1 MIIMYQFSRSKTMP
15 PFSSRDLR
23 PSQGVTM
30 RSPWGHHAA
39 PAQERHKS
47 WVAVACSDGA
57 VRLVDTSPQRAASV
71 VRTSYA
77 HGVEA
82 TAVAIS
88 REGTGAGDG
97 GMGGGGDV
105 VVFC

>member
-1 MIIMYQFSRSKTMP
+1 MDSPHFRVT
-15 PFSSRDLR
+15 
-23 PSQGVTM
+23 GVDRGSET
-30 RSPWGHHAA
+30 PE
-39 PAQERHKS
+39 ERHKS

-88 REGTGAGDG
+88 REGTKGDG
-97 GMGGGGDV
+97 GWGWK
-105 VVFC
+105 

>member
-1 MIIMYQFSRSKTMP
+1 M
-15 PFSSRDLR
+15 
-23 PSQGVTM
+23 
-30 RSPWGHHAA
+30 
-39 PAQERHKS
+39 
-47 WVAVACSDGA
+47 ACSDGA

-88 REGTGAGDG
+88 HEGRWIRKNNGEEEVVEGWKPWDAFLNKGAPKKGGEGWIFCVFSKDFEYIEVGLLNGNMDG
-97 GMGGGGDV
+97 FV
-105 VVFC
+105 

>member
-1 MIIMYQFSRSKTMP
+1 M
-15 PFSSRDLR
+15 SSPKDRR
-23 PSQGVTM
+23 
-30 RSPWGHHAA
+30 
-39 PAQERHKS
+39 KS

-88 REGTGAGDG
+88 HEGRWIRKNNGEEVLEGWIPWGT
-97 GMGGGGDV
+97 
-105 VVFC
+105 

>member
-1 MIIMYQFSRSKTMP
+1 M
-15 PFSSRDLR
+15 SSPKDRR
-23 PSQGVTM
+23 
-30 RSPWGHHAA
+30 
-39 PAQERHKS
+39 KS

-88 REGTGAGDG
+88 HEGRCGKNNGE
-97 GMGGGGDV
+97 DV
-105 VVFC
+105 WKVGYLIFFISKVFEYIEVGLLNGSMEGFV

>member
-1 MIIMYQFSRSKTMP
+1 MYQFSRSKTTH
-15 PFSSRDLR
+15 FRV
-23 PSQGVTM
+23 VTLGHH
-30 RSPWGHHAA
+30 RGSPWGHHAA

-71 VRTSYA
+71 LRTSYA

-97 GMGGGGDV
+97 GMGGWGEG